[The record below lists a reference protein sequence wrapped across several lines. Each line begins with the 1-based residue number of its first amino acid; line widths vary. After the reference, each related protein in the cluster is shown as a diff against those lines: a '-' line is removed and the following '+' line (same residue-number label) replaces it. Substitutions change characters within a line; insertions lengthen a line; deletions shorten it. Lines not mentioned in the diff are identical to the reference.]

1 MMSSTISITA
11 KALLSILNG
20 MIRSF
25 HRPSLVEGV
34 ATENISARIVVDEPA
49 PLSNRAS
56 IAILTI
62 RCGHGIVTY
71 DRSDTLR
78 CMGWTALIVSQSLP
92 IFSKNPPAIRSTTA
106 KINLPARLCH
116 IEDAAVGGVH
126 PLVVAISVTDEV
138 VSTKTPR
145 MQESLRHP
153 LVI

>member
-1 MMSSTISITA
+1 MT
-11 KALLSILNG
+11 
-20 MIRSF
+20 RSG
-25 HRPSLVEGV
+25 HRASLVEGV
-34 ATENISARIVVDEPA
+34 AAENISARIVVDETA
-49 PLSNRAS
+49 LLNRAVL
-56 IAILTI
+56 AMLTI
-62 RCGHGIVTY
+62 RCGPGIITY
-71 DRSDTLR
+71 DRSDILR

-92 IFSKNPPAIRSTTA
+92 IFSKNPPSIRSTTA

-145 MQESLRHP
+145 MRESPRHP